1 MDADRG
7 AEGSRRGADLRD
19 PYSARGRRRGM
30 GRRGRP
36 LPRGG
41 RARFARGALAAAAAV
56 LVAALG
62 AAPAAALG
70 AQGAEPA
77 SLAPAPTHVADP
89 ALTVS
94 GAGGGGGSGSGILA
108 PGSAAANSTH
118 MFVADAGGGR
128 VLVVEIGASGGTG
141 LPPRPAAALAVG
153 GSPYGVAANAT
164 GHLFV
169 SDPASGR
176 VAVLGPGGEP
186 AGELPAPGGQ
196 AGPGA
201 GTMDWPAGVAVGPD
215 GRVYVAERNAGRVL
229 VFGAGGA
236 VGAEPAAISQAGP
249 AGRLLAPSGVA
260 VGASGELYVAD
271 AAADAVHVF
280 GPGGSHLRTI
290 EVPPLGGARG
300 SPHGVAVDPR
310 SGTLYVA
317 SLLQG
322 ALHAYGASGEP
333 AAAPAALAPRQ
344 GAAPDA
350 AQPRPLS
357 VAVRGD
363 GLLLVADAANGRAVL
378 AHPNGTVHSVA
389 AGRAEGGA
397 GTAAPFAPSD
407 AAAGAGPG
415 GAAYVADAGAGAV
428 SAYAPG
434 PPGGPPRLLWTSAGA
449 GDGAAGVAVDG
460 SGRVLVSGRGA
471 GGGIEVRALSAADG
485 SPAGAPYAGGGGP
498 GRPAGVAAGPSGV
511 VAVADPAAGAVRLV
525 GAGGSPLGAIFGLD
539 DPVDVAFTPGGSV
552 VVAERGAH
560 AVREFGAGPGG
571 WASPGP
577 ARTVASFGLGDGGV
591 FMPEAVAVD
600 GGGRIIVADSGGAGA
615 QGPRVQVFDYAGRL
629 VSRIGGGWEGAAY
642 GAPAGL
648 GAAAQGGTVL
658 LAGPAAGGSVRAL
671 AALDSEAPAVAS
683 FGIAWAGGARTLGPY
698 AAVTANVTFTE
709 PVVVRTAPRPAAAAS
724 AAEGGAP
731 AGPPTLALGISGGGG
746 RAPLA
751 SDEFCG
757 PGNGTAPYSSGNGT
771 ASLLFGYTVLP
782 GEGAAALGRAPAGP
796 VAAGGSSI
804 TDLAGNRAAL
814 PLPAAQGGPR
824 AGGVAV
830 NGSAGAFLPV
840 GLLVADA
847 SAADSRAAGL
857 AACDLNRE
865 TAAAGSP
872 GPFLA
877 LAAVEAPGA
886 LDADAPGNWADLR
899 AARALGA
906 LRDSHGGGR
915 GPSVYVTTLP
925 DEALA
930 TPAGAL
936 PNSTAVGYA
945 DGQGLLLVAT
955 AASSAPSLS
964 SSGGGNASGGMLYRA
979 AAGGEHLAHALS
991 AAIGP
996 EIDVLLP
1003 IVQADAFGEPA
1014 PARGA
1019 AAPFSHGL
1027 YGLVLGHLRDAG
1039 GIIDGFDAGLLNYDR
1054 TRRAE
1059 FNFTAPH
1066 GGWGP
1071 DAAAL
1076 DLNLELLKGQVGD
1089 GRVAVLYL
1097 GSAAEYV
1104 RLAEAAA
1111 GLPALSGTRWLAAG
1125 GVAASPLVEGS
1136 EEASSLAASTGL
1148 EAVAFGVGGGGVRGA
1163 GAGAAAG
1170 STVEGYEP
1178 AAAAAR
1184 IDAVVGPGQGGA
1196 ARAYSAY
1203 DAVQVLGRAAAL
1215 AAGQGEE
1222 EAGEGAGG
1230 IPDPAAAV
1238 PSARDVS
1245 QRMGDA
1251 ALAYR
1256 GALGNVRLDA
1266 ATGDL
1271 DLPITYDVWRMG
1283 SDGWERAS
1291 VGRGIDSCSV
1301 ALASPDLDFGPVK
1314 ARAAS
1319 APARQSVSNTGTL
1332 ALVGV
1337 ALSPGEWAEQGGRE
1351 GPPLPARLT
1360 EYVDESAPAARF
1372 APASGGPSGAAVVA
1386 RGLEPAEE
1394 SGLLLRLNLRAVQ
1407 SLGGAGEL
1415 AQSMTYTASCDWRAA
1430 AG

>member
-1 MDADRG
+1 
-7 AEGSRRGADLRD
+7 
-19 PYSARGRRRGM
+19 
-30 GRRGRP
+30 
-36 LPRGG
+36 
-41 RARFARGALAAAAAV
+41 
-56 LVAALG
+56 
-62 AAPAAALG
+62 
-70 AQGAEPA
+70 
-77 SLAPAPTHVADP
+77 
-89 ALTVS
+89 
-94 GAGGGGGSGSGILA
+94 
-108 PGSAAANSTH
+108 

-128 VLVVEIGASGGTG
+128 VLVVEIGAGGGASAG

-186 AGELPAPGGQ
+186 AGELPA
-196 AGPGA
+196 GPGA

-229 VFGAGGA
+229 VFGAGG
-236 VGAEPAAISQAGP
+236 GAGGEPAAISQAGP
-249 AGRLLAPSGVA
+249 AGRLLAPAGVA
-260 VGASGELYVAD
+260 VGGSGELYVAD

-280 GPGGSHLRTI
+280 GPGGLHLRTI

-389 AGRAEGGA
+389 AGRPAGGA
-397 GTAAPFAPSD
+397 GIGAPFAPAD
-407 AAAGAGPG
+407 AAAGPGPG
-415 GAAYVADAGAGAV
+415 GAAYVADAGSGTV

-434 PPGGPPRLLWTSAGA
+434 PPGGPPRVLWTSAG
-449 GDGAAGVAVDG
+449 GGGGAAGVAVDG
-460 SGRVLVSGRGA
+460 SGRVIVSGSGA

-485 SPAGAPYAGGGGP
+485 SPAGAPYAGGGAGS
-498 GRPAGVAAGPSGV
+498 GRPAGVAAGPSGE

-525 GAGGSPLGAIFGLD
+525 GAGGSPLGAIAGLD

-600 GGGRIIVADSGGAGA
+600 GGGRIIVADSGGAAA
-615 QGPRVQVFDYAGRL
+615 QGPRVQVFDYAGRP

-648 GAAAQGGTVL
+648 GAAARGGTVL

-671 AALDSEAPAVAS
+671 AALDSDAPAVAS
-683 FGIAWAGGARTLGPY
+683 LGIAWAGGARTLGPY
-698 AAVTANVTFTE
+698 AEVAANVTFTE
-709 PVVVRTAPRPAAAAS
+709 PVVVRTAPRPAASAGAAGEGAAS
-724 AAEGGAP
+724 P
-731 AGPPTLALGISGGGG
+731 GPPTLALGIAGGGG
-746 RAPLA
+746 RAALA

-757 PGNGTAPYSSGNGT
+757 PGNGTASYSSGNGT
-771 ASLLFGYTVLP
+771 ASLLFAYTVLP
-782 GEGAAALGRAPAGP
+782 GERAAALGRAPAGP

-814 PLPAAQGGPR
+814 SMPAAQGGPT
-824 AGGVAV
+824 AGPAGAVEV

-865 TAAAGSP
+865 AAAAGSS

-886 LDADAPGNWADLR
+886 LDADAPGNWADRR
-899 AARALGA
+899 AAGALGA

-915 GPSVYVTTLP
+915 GPSMYVTTLP

-930 TPAGAL
+930 TPAGPM

-945 DGQGLLLVAT
+945 DGRGLLLVAT

-964 SSGGGNASGGMLYRA
+964 ASGGGNASGGMLYRA
-979 AAGGEHLAHALS
+979 AAGGAHLAHALS

-1003 IVQADAFGEPA
+1003 IVQTDAFGEPA

-1039 GIIDGFDAGLLNYDR
+1039 GIVDGFDAGLLNYDR

-1076 DLNLELLKGQVGD
+1076 DLNLALLKGQVGD
-1089 GRVAVLYL
+1089 GRAAVLYL

-1125 GVAASPLVEGS
+1125 GVAASPLVEES
-1136 EEASSLAASTGL
+1136 AAASSLAASTGL

-1163 GAGAAAG
+1163 AAG
-1170 STVEGYEP
+1170 SAVEGYEA

-1184 IDAVVGPGQGGA
+1184 VDSVVGPAQGEA

-1215 AAGQGEE
+1215 AA
-1222 EAGEGAGG
+1222 EAAGGGADGEGGGG
-1230 IPDPAAAV
+1230 IPAAAV
-1238 PSARDVS
+1238 PSARAVS
-1245 QRMGDA
+1245 LAMGDA

-1271 DLPITYDVWRMG
+1271 DLPITHDVWRMG
-1283 SDGWERAS
+1283 PGGWERAS
-1291 VGRGIDSCSV
+1291 VKRGIDSCSV
-1301 ALASPDLDFGPVK
+1301 SLAAPDLDFGPVK

-1319 APARQSVSNTGTL
+1319 APARQSIANTGTL
-1332 ALVGV
+1332 ELVGV
-1337 ALSPGEWAEQGGRE
+1337 ALSPGEWSAEGGE

-1372 APASGGPSGAAVVA
+1372 APAAGGPSGAAVVA

-1407 SLGGAGEL
+1407 SLGGAGEMSQ
-1415 AQSMTYTASCDWRAA
+1415 AMTYTASCDWRAA
-1430 AG
+1430 AGG